1 MQPLWNG
8 AAWAYGAEPE
18 MFHDSSMAKWVLLH
32 CSVCL
37 PATCITVAERRL
49 NIAQLARAAPM
60 TIEKAQIVDY
70 QKAPA
75 AAASAMHTEALQLLQ
90 LDLLGRVKPAAPFK
104 NHESTAIWC
113 QITHS
118 GPATPASPALSTDF
132 QLKIST
138 EKRKKSTLRIHRT
151 PNMGDSAHTTHHT
164 SPVMTHRPQI

>member
-1 MQPLWNG
+1 
-8 AAWAYGAEPE
+8 
-18 MFHDSSMAKWVLLH
+18 
-32 CSVCL
+32 
-37 PATCITVAERRL
+37 
-49 NIAQLARAAPM
+49 M

-75 AAASAMHTEALQLLQ
+75 AAALQLLQ
-90 LDLLGRVKPAAPFK
+90 LDLLGQVEPAAPFK

-113 QITHS
+113 QITNP

-151 PNMGDSAHTTHHT
+151 PNTT
-164 SPVMTHRPQI
+164 

>member
-8 AAWAYGAEPE
+8 AAQAYGAERK
-18 MFHDSSMAKWVLLH
+18 MFHDSPMAKWVMLH

-37 PATCITVAERRL
+37 PAITVAGRRL
-49 NIAQLARAAPM
+49 SFPQLARAAPM

-70 QKAPA
+70 QKAP

-113 QITHS
+113 QITHPS
-118 GPATPASPALSTDF
+118 PVTPASLALSTDF

-138 EKRKKSTLRIHRT
+138 EKRKKVPPEHIE
-151 PNMGDSAHTTHHT
+151 
-164 SPVMTHRPQI
+164 PQ

>member
-37 PATCITVAERRL
+37 PAITVVGRRL
-49 NIAQLARAAPM
+49 NFPRLARVAPM

-75 AAASAMHTEALQLLQ
+75 AASPSAMHTEALQLLQ
-90 LDLLGRVKPAAPFK
+90 LDLLGQVEPAAPFK

-113 QITHS
+113 QITHP

-132 QLKIST
+132 
-138 EKRKKSTLRIHRT
+138 
-151 PNMGDSAHTTHHT
+151 
-164 SPVMTHRPQI
+164 

>member
-1 MQPLWNG
+1 MQPLWN
-8 AAWAYGAEPE
+8 AIAQAYGAEPE

-37 PATCITVAERRL
+37 PAITVAGRRL
-49 NIAQLARAAPM
+49 SFLQLARAAPM

-75 AAASAMHTEALQLLQ
+75 AASVMHIKALQLLQ
-90 LDLLGRVKPAAPFK
+90 LDLLGQVEPAAPFK

-113 QITHS
+113 QITHP

-138 EKRKKSTLRIHRT
+138 EKCKKSTLRIHRT
-151 PNMGDSAHTTHHT
+151 PNSLLPDASFAPIFRFCT
-164 SPVMTHRPQI
+164 

>member
-1 MQPLWNG
+1 MQPHWNG

-32 CSVCL
+32 CSLCL
-37 PATCITVAERRL
+37 PAITVVGRRL
-49 NIAQLARAAPM
+49 NFPQLARAAPM

-75 AAASAMHTEALQLLQ
+75 AASVMHTEALQLLQ
-90 LDLLGRVKPAAPFK
+90 LDLLGRVEPAAPFK

-113 QITHS
+113 QITHP

-151 PNMGDSAHTTHHT
+151 HNIKTAVASSINSAE
-164 SPVMTHRPQI
+164 SRPSVGQG